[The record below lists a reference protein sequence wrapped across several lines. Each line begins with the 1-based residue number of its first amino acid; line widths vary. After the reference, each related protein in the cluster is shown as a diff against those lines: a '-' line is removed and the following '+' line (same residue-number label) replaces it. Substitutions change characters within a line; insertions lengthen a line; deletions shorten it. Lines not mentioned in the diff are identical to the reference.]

1 MQTFRY
7 LGISVLFLGI
17 MHSQNDESLFVN
29 EVYFLGNKTISER
42 QLKKNINLKSTFLF
56 TKTKFDRR
64 ILKLDAIT
72 IKNRYKTEGFLNAT
86 VRDSFL
92 IQNNTVDI
100 YFIVNEGQRIY
111 INNIDIEGNKH
122 ISRKKIQKSLA
133 LKKNIP
139 FNPVSLNTNLAAVE
153 EKWLLAADHRFLVD
167 LYLRDGVGAGAVC
180 F

>member
-111 INNIDIEGNKH
+111 I
-122 ISRKKIQKSLA
+122 
-133 LKKNIP
+133 
-139 FNPVSLNTNLAAVE
+139 
-153 EKWLLAADHRFLVD
+153 
-167 LYLRDGVGAGAVC
+167 
-180 F
+180 